1 MATKVFNAS
10 LFSIL
15 IPYLEDDYKSLATC
29 CLVNVQFHDA
39 FTPVLYRKLSVVVP
53 SNPYDEAGTR
63 SQLWSCRSPHLAP
76 HVQELVLTGHLAFP
90 QHMERETSTMQL
102 VLDVLP
108 LLKGL
113 RSFVCKPQIVSKEI
127 FEVLLDAINVL
138 PLRETFHVNR
148 VCMETETAAQLIK
161 DNIRR
166 LTLESPR
173 AANLVQLQSQISKL
187 HLLEL
192 HLTDDCGSASPRLFD
207 ILQDGVTE
215 LEAFTFGL
223 CYSITN
229 NQIFRFLDHMNHL
242 KRLELHYYV
251 QLGLYA
257 NTELPALQH
266 LVVHHAFETTV
277 DGSRR
282 ICKWIR
288 SIIGHSSIRLL
299 ELKLLDPFSLEEH
312 LGLEGPSFDALM
324 THLALKHPNL
334 RRLDAEWSYVSQGV
348 LRKVVDRCVHLE
360 WLALSIHVS
369 SLGLLRSSTEL
380 KLLRAFRC
388 HLRGIIYRKSKLTT
402 TEEIIGQLFSGS
414 SWSVSTKSLRWDRVV
429 EAHR

>member
-1 MATKVFNAS
+1 MATKVFDAS

-15 IPYLEDDYKSLATC
+15 IPYLADDSKSLATC
-29 CLVNVQFHDA
+29 CLVNVQFLDA
-39 FTPVLYRKLSVVVP
+39 FTPVLYRKLCVVVP

-90 QHMERETSTMQL
+90 RHMERETSTMQL
-102 VLDVLP
+102 VLNVLP

-127 FEVLLDAINVL
+127 FEVLLDAINAL

-192 HLTDDCGSASPRLFD
+192 HLTVVFSFVGLPSAHSEQDDCGSASPRLFD

-229 NQIFRFLDHMNHL
+229 HQIFRFLDHMNHL

-257 NTELPALQH
+257 KTELPALQH

-288 SIIGHSSIRLL
+288 SIIGHSCIRVL

-312 LGLEGPSFDALM
+312 LGLEGPSFDPLM

-334 RRLDAEWSYVSQGV
+334 RRLDAEWSYLLGPLAIFNRIEALARFQVPFAWHYLSQV
-348 LRKVVDRCVHLE
+348 EVDDNGRNNRPIVFGE
-360 WLALSIHVS
+360 SIECID
-369 SLGLLRSSTEL
+369 TN
-380 KLLRAFRC
+380 A
-388 HLRGIIYRKSKLTT
+388 
-402 TEEIIGQLFSGS
+402 
-414 SWSVSTKSLRWDRVV
+414 
-429 EAHR
+429 